1 MVQGLC
7 LGKGSCTAEL
17 FIFSTRRFPVS
28 RLETFVRYL
37 IAAVT
42 LVVATLGF
50 RFVNHP
56 FERDSATQ
64 PTALRPPL
72 ELALNDGELWSV
84 SHPPAWAAMAS
95 RTPDHVAAV
104 DPSQRVLVVQ
114 QATTIQSVKQNQI
127 STGAERARPA
137 EIIDRATQN
146 EDLPP
151 SSLVR
156 AVSAISETT
165 TDWTIAGKTTQGRP
179 MHIRRLGNPG
189 ARTVIVAGLDGADR
203 IAVRW
208 IDELAGQVAERPIL
222 IETQELLI
230 FRAGNPDGLTKKVSE
245 NSHGILINRNFPGRR
260 DRPQLGN
267 ASGSK
272 PATEAETR
280 TLVDTLK
287 TFQPQCVIHLKST
300 SNRTTISYNPAAK
313 QRAKE
318 LQRLYEVNIHPLDIH
333 QVPGSLEDFAD
344 GTLETG
350 VLSIQLNVGSDWK
363 NSWSKYQ
370 PVILAAVTGGTSA
383 KPAPIPQSPEEVVRQ
398 LPASASSPIPVSANT
413 PRRSPPRSGYEAL
426 PAPPK

>member
-114 QATTIQSVKQNQI
+114 QATTIQSVKQKQI

-203 IAVRW
+203 IAVR
-208 IDELAGQVAERPIL
+208 
-222 IETQELLI
+222 
-230 FRAGNPDGLTKKVSE
+230 
-245 NSHGILINRNFPGRR
+245 
-260 DRPQLGN
+260 
-267 ASGSK
+267 
-272 PATEAETR
+272 
-280 TLVDTLK
+280 
-287 TFQPQCVIHLKST
+287 
-300 SNRTTISYNPAAK
+300 
-313 QRAKE
+313 
-318 LQRLYEVNIHPLDIH
+318 
-333 QVPGSLEDFAD
+333 
-344 GTLETG
+344 
-350 VLSIQLNVGSDWK
+350 
-363 NSWSKYQ
+363 
-370 PVILAAVTGGTSA
+370 
-383 KPAPIPQSPEEVVRQ
+383 
-398 LPASASSPIPVSANT
+398 
-413 PRRSPPRSGYEAL
+413 
-426 PAPPK
+426 